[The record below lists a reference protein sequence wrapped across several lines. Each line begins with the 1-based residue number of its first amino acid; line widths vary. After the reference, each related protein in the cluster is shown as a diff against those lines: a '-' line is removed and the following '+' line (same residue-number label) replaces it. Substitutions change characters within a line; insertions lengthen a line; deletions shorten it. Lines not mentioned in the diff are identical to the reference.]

1 MLALRRRHFNPFGAS
16 TLAVRLELE
25 HSSRM
30 QTLRLFGTPLSHF
43 TRKVRIVLAEL
54 GVEFEY
60 VRTSSVLAPTSAG
73 YGDNPLLRIPT
84 LVHGGETI
92 IDSDHIARYLVAR
105 YDPADRL
112 RVNSLEVESL
122 NRLAV
127 VTGIMNNEV
136 VLLLAKRAGLA
147 DLEAVAYFR
156 KLRSAIDGSLD
167 WLERRLDPGATD
179 FGYADVALVCM
190 WQHLLHYGLVAEPER
205 YATLTAVVNRA
216 MERPSVATT
225 TPARSLEDATAAG
238 WKAT

>member
-1 MLALRRRHFNPFGAS
+1 M
-16 TLAVRLELE
+16 E
-25 HSSRM
+25 
-30 QTLRLFGTPLSHF
+30 TLRLFGTPLSHF

-54 GVEFEY
+54 GAPFEY

-73 YGDNPLLRIPT
+73 YGDNPLLRVPT
-84 LVHGGETI
+84 LVHGSETI
-92 IDSDHIARYLVAR
+92 VDSDHIARYLVSH

-112 RVNSLEVESL
+112 QVNSLAVESL

-147 DLEAVAYFR
+147 DLESVAYFR

-167 WLERRLDPGATD
+167 WLEGRLDGTPPGFT
-179 FGYADVALVCM
+179 YADVALVCM
-190 WQHLLHYGLVAEPER
+190 WQHLLHYGLVEEPER
-205 YATLTAVVNRA
+205 YRAIGAVVEHA
-216 MERPSVATT
+216 MQRPSVAAT
-225 TPARSLEDATAAG
+225 TPARSLEEATAAG